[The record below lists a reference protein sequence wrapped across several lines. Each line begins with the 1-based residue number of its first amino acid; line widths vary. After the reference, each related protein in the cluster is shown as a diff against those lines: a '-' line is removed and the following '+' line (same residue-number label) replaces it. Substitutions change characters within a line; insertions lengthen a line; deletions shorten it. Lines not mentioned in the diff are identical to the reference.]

1 MSHWNLSPALV
12 SLAGLGY
19 CEPNWSK
26 AWARRR
32 AFPHFS
38 DPGSTRP
45 GRLLLTLPGEVTGRT
60 VWRYERETSQKVLFF
75 LFPQQFVLQ
84 KPGWRGIPTLW
95 DGNSHH
101 FAGPSGG
108 DESEGGRELR
118 FWVGQFLA
126 WPGVF
131 GNHLLLKKEANKK
144 GESRRWGGKK
154 QKHRGLFAEPMPLCI
169 QTDLYPL

>member
-19 CEPNWSK
+19 WEPNWSK

-38 DPGSTRP
+38 DPSSTRP
-45 GRLLLTLPGEVTGRT
+45 GRLLLTLPGEVNRKDS
-60 VWRYERETSQKVLFF
+60 VKYERETSQKVLFF
-75 LFPQQFVLQ
+75 SFHSSLCFKNQAGEASKPSEMETPIILQ
-84 KPGWRGIPTLW
+84 VPP
-95 DGNSHH
+95 H
-101 FAGPSGG
+101 F
-108 DESEGGRELR
+108 DEGEGGRELR

-131 GNHLLLKKEANKK
+131 GNHLLLKKRSK
-144 GESRRWGGKK
+144 
-154 QKHRGLFAEPMPLCI
+154 
-169 QTDLYPL
+169 